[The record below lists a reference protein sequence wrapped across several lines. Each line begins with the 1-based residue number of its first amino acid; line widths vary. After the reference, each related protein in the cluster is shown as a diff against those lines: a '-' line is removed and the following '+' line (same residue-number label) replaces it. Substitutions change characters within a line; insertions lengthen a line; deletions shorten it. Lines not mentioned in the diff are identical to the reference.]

1 VDNVLLVVG
10 FGNTLRCDDGVGP
23 RVAESVELLGL
34 PGVLTLSCH
43 QLTPELAYPV
53 SMAGNVVFVD
63 AAVDDPGTL
72 SIKRVEP
79 TRSSLVLEH
88 APSPQ
93 TLLALSRDA
102 FGRAP
107 DAWMITVPAEVL
119 GFGEE
124 LSPVA
129 KRGVKKALQAIRDL
143 HGELAARGQR
153 QAGADPASAG
163 TDRPHVH
170 VRT

>member
-1 VDNVLLVVG
+1 MDNILLVIG

-23 RVAESVELLGL
+23 RVAETVELLNL

-53 SMAGNVVFVD
+53 SMAGAVVFID
-63 AAVDDPGTL
+63 AAVDDPGHMDL
-72 SIKRVEP
+72 QRLEP
-79 TRSSLVLEH
+79 MRSSLVLEH
-88 APSPQ
+88 APNPR

-107 DAWMITVPAEVL
+107 EAWMLTVPAEVL

-129 KRGVKKALQAIRDL
+129 KRGVKSAVQAIKDL
-143 HGELAARGQR
+143 HAQLLARSQPQSGS
-153 QAGADPASAG
+153 GAAPAG
-163 TDRPHVH
+163 TARPHVH

>member
-1 VDNVLLVVG
+1 VDNILLVVG

-23 RVAESVELLGL
+23 RVAEAVELLGL
-34 PGVLTLSCH
+34 TGVLTLSCH

-63 AAVDDPGTL
+63 AAVDEPGTL
-72 SIKRVEP
+72 SMRRLEP
-79 TRSSLVLEH
+79 MDSSLVLEH
-88 APSPQ
+88 APDPR

-102 FGRAP
+102 YGRAP
-107 DAWMITVPAEVL
+107 SAWMITVPAEVL

-129 KRGVKKALQAIRDL
+129 RRGVRKAVEAVR
-143 HGELAARGQR
+143 ELY
-153 QAGADPASAG
+153 AGLAGASAG
-163 TDRPHVH
+163 TALPQVH

>member
-23 RVAESVELLGL
+23 RVAESVELLNL

-63 AAVDDPGTL
+63 AAVDEPGTL
-72 SIKRVEP
+72 SMKRLEP
-79 TRSSLVLEH
+79 TRTSLVLEH
-88 APSPQ
+88 APDPR
-93 TLLALSRDA
+93 TLLALARDA

-129 KRGVKKALQAIRDL
+129 KRGVKRAVQAIRDL
-143 HGELAARGQR
+143 HSGLAAKGRR
-153 QAGADPASAG
+153 QPGAAPAPAG
-163 TDRPHVH
+163 TARPHVH

>member
-23 RVAESVELLGL
+23 RVAEAVELLGL

-53 SMAGNVVFVD
+53 SMAANVVFVD
-63 AAVDDPGTL
+63 AAVDEPGTMAMRRL
-72 SIKRVEP
+72 EP
-79 TRSSLVLEH
+79 MRSSLVLEH
-88 APSPQ
+88 APDPR

-102 FGRAP
+102 YGRAP

-129 KRGVKKALQAIRDL
+129 KRGVRKAVQAVL
-143 HGELAARGQR
+143 ALYGELSAKARGR
-153 QAGADPASAG
+153 AGADHTAAG
-163 TDRPHVH
+163 TARPHVH

>member
-1 VDNVLLVVG
+1 VDNILLVVG

-23 RVAESVELLGL
+23 RVAESVELLEL

-63 AAVDDPGTL
+63 AAVDEPGTL
-72 SIKRVEP
+72 AMQKLEP
-79 TRSSLVLEH
+79 ARTSLVLEH
-88 APSPQ
+88 APNPR

-102 FGRAP
+102 YGRAP

-129 KRGVKKALQAIRDL
+129 KRGVRKAVQAVQAL
-143 HGELAARGQR
+143 YGELSAKGRP
-153 QAGADPASAG
+153 QAGADHAPAG
-163 TDRPHVH
+163 TARPQVH